1 MSSVFKTA
9 DGALAFRGGFDSHAL
24 SPTPALARARFVSRM
39 TQTPPPNPE
48 REQTDESLRAE
59 REQVDLALGEELA
72 AVDETADDVIN
83 KARARADAVLA
94 EARANT
100 DRQTGRVNVRASGI
114 VAKERSLED
123 QAVREERADAD
134 ESLRIERA
142 EQVTLLSA
150 ERTETDKDLTSERA
164 RSDAAIATRDAFL
177 GIVSHDLRN
186 MLSGIVGFA
195 GMISRDVSRDDHDDR
210 ILTHARNIQRSGA
223 RMNRLIGDLV
233 DLASIEAGVLAVA
246 REPGDPS
253 DVVAEAIAAFQPQ
266 AAAKNVALTAKI
278 SPLPSLVTFD
288 PARLLQVLTNLL
300 SNAIKFTPANGKV
313 AVRADRV
320 GDEVV
325 IAVSDTGV
333 GIPSDQLEAVFA
345 RFVQVTKNDQRGVGL
360 GLYISR
366 SIVQGHSGRIW
377 VESKVGEG
385 SVFRVALPIEPGVV
399 LAQ

>member
-1 MSSVFKTA
+1 
-9 DGALAFRGGFDSHAL
+9 
-24 SPTPALARARFVSRM
+24 M

-59 REQVDLALGEELA
+59 RDKADLALGEELT
-72 AVDETADDVIN
+72 AVDDTADAVIN

-94 EARANT
+94 EARADT
-100 DRQTGRVNVRASGI
+100 DRQTGRVNARASGI
-114 VAKERSLED
+114 VAAERSIED

-142 EQVTLLSA
+142 EQVALLSA
-150 ERTETDKDLTSERA
+150 ERTETDKDLSSERA
-164 RSDAAIATRDAFL
+164 RSDAALATRDAFL

-186 MLSGIVGFA
+186 ILSGMMGFA
-195 GMISRDVSRDDHDDR
+195 EMISRDVAREDHVDR
-210 ILTHARNIQRSGA
+210 ILKHTQQIQRSGA

-233 DLASIEAGVLAVA
+233 DVASIEAGVLAVA
-246 REPGDPS
+246 REPGDPTE
-253 DVVAEAIAAFQPQ
+253 VIAEAVAAFQPQ
-266 AAAKNVALTAKI
+266 AAAKSVTLSAEL
-278 SPLPSLVTFD
+278 SPLPSLVSFD

-320 GDEVV
+320 ADEVV

-333 GIPSDQLEAVFA
+333 GIPSDQLDAVFA
-345 RFVQVTKNDQRGVGL
+345 RYVQVTKNDQRGVGL

-366 SIVQGHSGRIW
+366 SIVHGHGGRIW
-377 VESKVGEG
+377 AESKTGEG
-385 SVFRVALPIEPGVV
+385 STFRVALPIDPA
-399 LAQ
+399 LAPAE

>member
-1 MSSVFKTA
+1 
-9 DGALAFRGGFDSHAL
+9 
-24 SPTPALARARFVSRM
+24 M

-48 REQTDESLRAE
+48 REQTDESLRSE
-59 REQVDLALGEELA
+59 REQADLALGEELA
-72 AVDETADDVIN
+72 DVDDTADAVIN

-94 EARANT
+94 DARANT
-100 DRQTGRVNVRASGI
+100 DRQAGRANARASGI

-150 ERTETDKDLTSERA
+150 ERTETDKDLSSERA
-164 RSDAAIATRDAFL
+164 RSDAALATRDAFL

-186 MLSGIVGFA
+186 MLSGMMGFA
-195 GMISRDVSRDDHDDR
+195 GMISRDVTREDHVDR
-210 ILTHARNIQRSGA
+210 ILKHAQQIQRSGA

-233 DLASIEAGVLAVA
+233 DVASIEAGVLAVA
-246 REPGDPS
+246 REPGDPTH
-253 DVVAEAIAAFQPQ
+253 VVAEAVAAFQPQ
-266 AAAKNVALTAKI
+266 AAAKNVALTAEI
-278 SPLPSLVTFD
+278 PPRPSLVSFD
-288 PARLLQVLTNLL
+288 PARLLQVLSNLL
-300 SNAIKFTPANGKV
+300 SNAIKFTPANGHV
-313 AVRADRV
+313 AVRTDRV

-325 IAVSDTGV
+325 IAVSDSGV

-366 SIVQGHSGRIW
+366 SIVQGHGGRIW
-377 VESKVGEG
+377 AESRIGQG
-385 SVFRVALPIEPGVV
+385 STFRVALPIDPAFAVV
-399 LAQ
+399 E

>member
-1 MSSVFKTA
+1 
-9 DGALAFRGGFDSHAL
+9 
-24 SPTPALARARFVSRM
+24 M

-59 REQVDLALGEELA
+59 RDKADLALGEELT
-72 AVDETADDVIN
+72 AVDDTADAVIN

-94 EARANT
+94 EARADT
-100 DRQTGRVNVRASGI
+100 DRQTGRVHARASGI
-114 VAKERSLED
+114 VAAERSIED

-142 EQVTLLSA
+142 EQVALLSA
-150 ERTETDKDLTSERA
+150 ERTETDKDLSSERA
-164 RSDAAIATRDAFL
+164 RSDAALATRDAFL

-186 MLSGIVGFA
+186 ILSGMMGFT
-195 GMISRDVSRDDHDDR
+195 GMISRDVAREDHVDR
-210 ILTHARNIQRSGA
+210 ILKHTQQIQRSGA

-233 DLASIEAGVLAVA
+233 DVASIEAGVLAVA
-246 REPGDPS
+246 REAGDPTH
-253 DVVAEAIAAFQPQ
+253 VVAEAVAAFQPQ
-266 AAAKNVALTAKI
+266 AAAKNVALTADL
-278 SPLPSLVTFD
+278 SPLQSLVTFD

-325 IAVSDTGV
+325 ISVSDTGV

-345 RFVQVTKNDQRGVGL
+345 RYAQVTKNDRRGVGL

-366 SIVQGHSGRIW
+366 SIVHGHGGRIW
-377 VESKVGEG
+377 AESKLGEG
-385 SVFRVALPIEPGVV
+385 STFRVALPIESATAP
-399 LAQ
+399 AE